1 MNTKKFYFEIRGHN
15 VIDYVDAYSFVDAK
29 ARVFNEYSQ
38 FWNQIIWHDTT
49 DPEPTQ
55 DTTELQERCAR
66 LFF

>member
-1 MNTKKFYFEIRGHN
+1 
-15 VIDYVDAYSFVDAK
+15 
-29 ARVFNEYSQ
+29 VFNEYSQ

-49 DPEPTQ
+49 DPEPTE

>member
-38 FWNQIIWHDTT
+38 FWNRIIWHDTT
-49 DPEPTQ
+49 DPEPTE